1 MAIVYAVVARGTT
14 VLAEFSAVTGNTGAV
29 ARRILEKLPDETESR
44 LCFSQDRYIF
54 HILRSNGITFLC
66 MANETFG
73 RRIPFSYLED
83 IQMRFMKNYG
93 KVASYAPAYSMN
105 DEFSRVLH
113 QQMEFFSSN
122 PSADTLN
129 RVRGEVG
136 EIRTIMVDNIE
147 KILERGDRIELLVD
161 KTGTMQD
168 NAFHFRKQ
176 SKRLR
181 RALWMKNAKLLPT
194 FSANNAVT
202 LVLLK
207 AYLKQILVLAP
218 LEVHVRKRMI
228 SFLDL
233 APTSKPESLDVN
245 ISLVDPNSGRAQFD
259 VIIIG
264 AGPAGLRLAE
274 QVSKY
279 GIKVCC
285 VDPSPLSMWPNNYGV
300 WVDEFE
306 NLGLEDC
313 LDHKWPMACVHI
325 NDHKTKYLGR
335 PYGRVSRK
343 KLKLRLLNSCV
354 ENRVKFYKAK
364 VWKVEHEEFE
374 SSIVCDDGKK
384 IRGSLV
390 VDASGFASD
399 FIEYDKPRNH
409 GYQIAH
415 GVLVEVDNHPF
426 DLDKMVLMDWRDS
439 HLGNEPYLRV
449 NNSKEP
455 TFLYAMPFDKNLVF
469 LEETSLVS
477 RPVLSY
483 MEVKRRM
490 VARLR
495 HLGIKVR
502 SVIEEEK
509 CVIPMGGPLP
519 RIPQN
524 VMAIGGNSGIV
535 HPSTGYMVARSMALA
550 PVLAEAIVEGLGS
563 TRMIRGSQ
571 LYHRVWN
578 GLWPLDRRCIREC
591 YSFGMETLL
600 KLDLK
605 GTRRLFD
612 AFFDLDPKYWQGFLS
627 SRLSVKELALL
638 SLCLFGHGSNLTRL
652 DIVTKCPVPLVRLI
666 GNLAIESI

>member
-1 MAIVYAVVARGTT
+1 METLLKPFPSPLLSTPTPHRSIFQLNSPFLNPTT
-14 VLAEFSAVTGNTGAV
+14 QN
-29 ARRILEKLPDETESR
+29 
-44 LCFSQDRYIF
+44 
-54 HILRSNGITFLC
+54 
-66 MANETFG
+66 
-73 RRIPFSYLED
+73 
-83 IQMRFMKNYG
+83 
-93 KVASYAPAYSMN
+93 
-105 DEFSRVLH
+105 FSRKVH
-113 QQMEFFSSN
+113 HRNKSS
-122 PSADTLN
+122 S
-129 RVRGEVG
+129 
-136 EIRTIMVDNIE
+136 
-147 KILERGDRIELLVD
+147 KI
-161 KTGTMQD
+161 
-168 NAFHFRKQ
+168 FC
-176 SKRLR
+176 
-181 RALWMKNAKLLPT
+181 
-194 FSANNAVT
+194 
-202 LVLLK
+202 
-207 AYLKQILVLAP
+207 
-218 LEVHVRKRMI
+218 

-233 APTSKPESLDVN
+233 SPTSKPESLDVE
-245 ISLVDPNSGRAQFD
+245 ISWVDPNLGRALFD

-274 QVSKY
+274 QVSRY

-285 VDPSPLSMWPNNYGV
+285 VDSSPLSMWPNNYGV

-306 NLGLEDC
+306 KLGLEDC
-313 LDHKWPMACVHI
+313 LDHKWPMTCVHI
-325 NDHKTKYLGR
+325 NDNKTKYLGR

-343 KLKLRLLNSCV
+343 KLKLKLLNSCV
-354 ENRVKFYKAK
+354 DNGGKFYKAK

-374 SSIVCDDGKK
+374 SSVVCDDGRK
-384 IRGSLV
+384 IRGSLI
-390 VDASGFASD
+390 VDASGFASP

-415 GVLVEVDNHPF
+415 GILAQVDNHPF

-449 NNSKEP
+449 NNTKEP
-455 TFLYAMPFDKNLVF
+455 TFLYVMPFDRNLVF

-483 MEVKRRM
+483 REVKNRM

-502 SVIEEEK
+502 SVIEDEK

-535 HPSTGYMVARSMALA
+535 HPSTGYMVARTMALA
-550 PVLAEAIVEGLGS
+550 PVLAEAIAEGLGS
-563 TRMIRGSQ
+563 TRMIRGCP

-578 GLWPLDRRCIREC
+578 GLWPLERRSVREC

-627 SRLSVKELALL
+627 SRLSVKELAIL
-638 SLCLFGHGSNLTRL
+638 SLYLFGHASNLARF
-652 DIVTKCPVPLVRLI
+652 DIVTKCPVPLARMI
-666 GNLAIESI
+666 GNLAVETI